1 MQGAK
6 SPNINL
12 PEIQRL
18 FNRSEAKRIQQER
31 QQGLGKPIISAEL
44 NGMRFIAI
52 QNKLHYSKNWKTFD
66 EFLADYL
73 KLVFEKEWW
82 FSWIDKPREHLH
94 PILLWAQL
102 MHEQQSRE
110 IMVPGEIH
118 TMAATG
124 AMSAYLTLAYDLY
137 SIAHN
142 NELQSKLVARLKN
155 IDQFWGARYEI
166 FAAASLIRA
175 GFDVEFEDEDDR
187 SSTHCEFTA
196 TSRKSGRK
204 FSVEAKH
211 RAGTNFRFGRQ
222 LNRALKK
229 AAQFERLVF
238 IDVNMPGND
247 VDDETAH
254 KSPLL
259 KAVKDL
265 RPFENRL
272 INGAVLPSAYLVIS
286 NSPQHHHL
294 NSTSFHGGVLMEG
307 FRISDFEHDAS
318 YKSVRDAIESK
329 ERHREMHDL
338 ITSIR
343 DHSQIPSTFDGEI
356 PEFAF
361 GETSVRL
368 QIGDAY
374 NVSFN
379 GTSRVGRLTSATVN
393 EAERLVYCAYHFEDT
408 DEAAILDV
416 QMSNTELTAWRRHPD
431 TYFGIPG
438 SRSTEAKNPI
448 ELYEFFLRSH
458 GALEKSKLLELMA
471 NSTDIEVLA
480 KMDQIALAREYCI

>member
-1 MQGAK
+1 
-6 SPNINL
+6 
-12 PEIQRL
+12 
-18 FNRSEAKRIQQER
+18 
-31 QQGLGKPIISAEL
+31 
-44 NGMRFIAI
+44 
-52 QNKLHYSKNWKTFD
+52 
-66 EFLADYL
+66 
-73 KLVFEKEWW
+73 
-82 FSWIDKPREHLH
+82 
-94 PILLWAQL
+94 
-102 MHEQQSRE
+102 
-110 IMVPGEIH
+110 
-118 TMAATG
+118 MAATG

-166 FAAASLIRA
+166 FAAATLIRA
-175 GFDVEFEDEDDR
+175 GFEVEFEDEDDR

-238 IDVNMPGND
+238 MDVNMPGNN

-254 KSPLL
+254 ESPLL

-272 INGAVLPSAYLVIS
+272 INGEVLPSAYLVIS

-307 FRISDFEHDAS
+307 FRISDFGHDAS
-318 YKSVRDAIESK
+318 YKSVRDAVESK

-361 GETSVRL
+361 GTTPARL
-368 QIGDAY
+368 LIGDVY
-374 NVSFN
+374 KVLFN
-379 GTSRVGRLTSATVN
+379 GMSRLGRLTSATVN
-393 EAERLVYCAYHFEDT
+393 
-408 DEAAILDV
+408 
-416 QMSNTELTAWRRHPD
+416 
-431 TYFGIPG
+431 
-438 SRSTEAKNPI
+438 
-448 ELYEFFLRSH
+448 
-458 GALEKSKLLELMA
+458 
-471 NSTDIEVLA
+471 
-480 KMDQIALAREYCI
+480 